1 MATVTSERA
10 WTGGRPLR
18 EAYGDF
24 VWRKPA
30 LLSREMILEAG
41 SETLASLHWDK
52 WYSFDA
58 VAESADGRWLLRR
71 RRSIAVLSGC
81 IVTDAATGAEV
92 ATYQRNWRSTGEVAF
107 SSGSRFAW
115 KYEGFWRRT
124 YYWADAGGTRLVTMR
139 SVLGFGGT
147 SYEMSVDPAARSL
160 AELPVLVM
168 LGGYVMA
175 MLSRR
180 RHSS

>member
-1 MATVTSERA
+1 MATTTAERV
-10 WTGGRPLR
+10 WTGTHPLR
-18 EAYGDF
+18 EAYGDL
-24 VWRKPA
+24 VWRRPA
-30 LLSREMILEAG
+30 LLRRELVLEAG
-41 SETLASLHWDK
+41 SETLASLFWNK

-58 VAESADGRWLLRR
+58 VAESGDGRWLMRR
-71 RRSIAVLSGC
+71 IRSIAVLSGC
-81 IVTDAATGAEV
+81 TVTEAATGAEV
-92 ATYQRNWRSTGEVAF
+92 ARYQRNWRGTGEVAF

-124 YYWADAGGTRLVTMR
+124 YYWADAAGTRLVTIR

-168 LGGYVMA
+168 LGGYVRA
-175 MLSRR
+175 MLTRR